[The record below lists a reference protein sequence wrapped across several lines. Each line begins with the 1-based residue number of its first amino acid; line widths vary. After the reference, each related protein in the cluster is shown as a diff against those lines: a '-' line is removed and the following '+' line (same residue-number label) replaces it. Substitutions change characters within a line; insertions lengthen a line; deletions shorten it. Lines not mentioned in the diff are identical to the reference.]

1 MAFRAGFGLLVGCL
15 LVGCGSDA
23 PESSRASVE
32 RLGQPS
38 AADLA
43 VASLL
48 GAGAGEA
55 PGFFPVY
62 EPSDDDSG
70 RPLYPTALAFNP
82 TQEDELWITLRQAL
96 TDLTCNADSTSPCM
110 WLRGRVA
117 IVHGATTAP
126 DPARTVEMKE
136 DANSWHFMRR
146 PTSISFGDDDTFGTC
161 AEARTSNF
169 EDETIPFNGPVL
181 WSADP
186 AIFGAE
192 APVDSPTGSTHIDML
207 HESPYCM
214 GIAHER
220 DNVYWVMNGDAG
232 SLDRYDFHVPHE
244 PGGDDHSDGELE
256 RYAEGALARVADVPS
271 QLAFDHDRATLYAAD
286 SGHGRIVALDT
297 TSGIPNVEVPTYDP
311 IQTHV
316 GMTAVRLSEVV
327 PHGRLGVPSGLSLYR
342 DVLFVT
348 DALTSRIVA
357 FDRAGR
363 TLATLETGLPPGS
376 LAGIAV
382 GPDGHAYFADRSS
395 ARVLRIDPAAPP

>member
-1 MAFRAGFGLLVGCL
+1 M
-15 LVGCGSDA
+15 
-23 PESSRASVE
+23 
-32 RLGQPS
+32 
-38 AADLA
+38 
-43 VASLL
+43 
-48 GAGAGEA
+48 
-55 PGFFPVY
+55 
-62 EPSDDDSG
+62 
-70 RPLYPTALAFNP
+70 
-82 TQEDELWITLRQAL
+82 
-96 TDLTCNADSTSPCM
+96 
-110 WLRGRVA
+110 
-117 IVHGATTAP
+117 HGATTAP

-192 APVDSPTGSTHIDML
+192 APV
-207 HESPYCM
+207 
-214 GIAHER
+214 
-220 DNVYWVMNGDAG
+220 
-232 SLDRYDFHVPHE
+232 DRYDFHVPHE